1 MKKSF
6 SNKFKLFGLI
16 AMCFSFIALSI
27 MAVIPSL
34 SPMASAADMEKFMN
48 TLGTSLTVTAKTSTH
63 TIAVGNEESALITGG
78 YTTGISRNNSYAWK
92 DVKYFEISRPDISGL
107 AESSS
112 YQYSYKVTWIP
123 SVLDDSNE
131 LNYAT
136 YAAQPTKTIYSSTA
150 TSKEL
155 VKNKVYFFIDEN
167 IDRYAPTDFNVAD
180 YTDKGNP
187 DASELFTPTEDAVE
201 DIYNI
206 QGGWGTYIFTFE
218 INTKET
224 SGNAMFELKPTSL
237 SELSDKVL
245 SISAEKSTPGVN
257 SINDG
262 WIFSVNEDFRYVNR
276 KNIIWSITGTG
287 SDGTKY
293 VLREQDKTAENET
306 LIGQNLP
313 YQGATIKLDTEIQGN
328 WIATASISEE
338 GVTTKTASSEEVS
351 TIKPF
356 STTAIIWIV
365 TGVTVVSVAIVAI
378 IISVNIRKEKTW

>member
-34 SPMASAADMEKFMN
+34 TPNALATNLEKFKN
-48 TLGTSLTVTAKTSTH
+48 TLGVNLSVTAKTGSH
-63 TIAVGNEESALITGG
+63 TIAVGNEESASITGF
-78 YTTGISRNNSYAWK
+78 TTGISKNYSYSWK
-92 DVKYFEISRPDISGL
+92 DVKYFEISRPDISGVADASL
-107 AESSS
+107 YNYS
-112 YQYSYKVTWIP
+112 YQVTWIP
-123 SVLDDSNE
+123 DVVKDSE
-131 LNYAT
+131 LNYENLAT
-136 YAAQPTKTIYSSTA
+136 TSTKTIYSGSA
-150 TSKEL
+150 TSKDN
-155 VKNKVYFFIDEN
+155 VKSKVYFFIDEN
-167 IDRYAPTDFNVAD
+167 IDRYAPTDFNIAD

-187 DASELFTPTEDAVE
+187 DASKLFAPSEDAVE
-201 DIYNI
+201 DTYNI

-245 SISAEKSTPGVN
+245 SISAEKATPGVN

-328 WIATASISEE
+328 WIATASITEE
-338 GVTTKTASSEEVS
+338 GATTKTASSEEVS

>member
-34 SPMASAADMEKFMN
+34 TPNASATDHEKFKN
-48 TLGTSLTVTAKTSTH
+48 TLGVNLSVTAKTGSH
-63 TIAVGNEESALITGG
+63 TIAVGNEESASITDF
-78 YTTGISRNNSYAWK
+78 TTGISKNYSYSWK
-92 DVKYFEISRPDISGL
+92 DVKYFEISRPDISGVADASL
-107 AESSS
+107 YNYS
-112 YQYSYKVTWIP
+112 YQVTWIP
-123 SVLDDSNE
+123 DVVKDSE
-131 LNYAT
+131 LNYANPAT
-136 YAAQPTKTIYSSTA
+136 TPTKTIYSGSA
-150 TSKEL
+150 TSKDN
-155 VKNKVYFFIDEN
+155 VKSKVYFFIDEN
-167 IDRYAPTDFNVAD
+167 IDRYAPTDFNIAD

-187 DASELFTPTEDAVE
+187 DASELFAPTEDAGK
-201 DIYNI
+201 DTYNI
-206 QGGWGTYIFTFE
+206 QGGWGTYIFTFT
-218 INTKET
+218 ISDKKT
-224 SGNAMFELKPTSL
+224 SGDTMYELKPTAL
-237 SELSDKVL
+237 SELSDKAL
-245 SISAEKSTPGVN
+245 TISAEKSTPSVN

-262 WIFSVNEDFRYVNR
+262 WLFSVNEDFRYVNR
-276 KNIIWSITGTG
+276 ENIIWSITGTG

-338 GVTTKTASSEEVS
+338 GATTKTASSEEVS

-356 STTAIIWIV
+356 STSAIIWIV
-365 TGVTVVSVAIVAI
+365 TGVTVVSVAVVAI
-378 IISVNIRKEKTW
+378 IISVNIKKEKTW